1 MIICMKNS
9 SHLLGR
15 NDWSISNQGKVDSG
29 IRNQIGLE
37 LIQINVESSV
47 KSERG
52 CDGGNNLGDQTVQ
65 VGVGRTFNVEVSSAD
80 VVDGLVV
87 DHEGTVGVLQGGV
100 GAQCGVVG
108 LHHGRGHLGGGVNGE
123 LELRLLAIVH
133 RQTLHQ

>member
-1 MIICMKNS
+1 MKNS

-87 DHEGTVGVLQGGV
+87 DHEGAVGVFQGGV
-100 GAQCGVVG
+100 GGQDCIV
-108 LHHGRGHLGGGVNGE
+108 RFNNSSGHLGSGVDGE
-123 LELRLLAIVH
+123 LKFRFLSIINRK
-133 RQTLHQ
+133 TLHK

>member
-1 MIICMKNS
+1 MKNS

-87 DHEGTVGVLQGGV
+87 DHESTVGVLQGGY
-100 GAQCGVVG
+100 
-108 LHHGRGHLGGGVNGE
+108 GGFRWLQE
-123 LELRLLAIVH
+123 TPR
-133 RQTLHQ
+133 RK

>member
-87 DHEGTVGVLQGGV
+87 DHESTVGVLQGGV
-100 GAQCGVVG
+100 GAQRGVVG
-108 LHHGRGHLGGGVNGE
+108 LHHSGGHLGCRVDAELQLGLLPVVHGE
-123 LELRLLAIVH
+123 S
-133 RQTLHQ
+133 LH